1 MAKDP
6 ALLFYTSDFLSTTQG
21 LSLEEIGMLIK
32 LLCIQH
38 QNGHLSKK
46 AVKLA
51 VGEATEDVLS
61 FFKLDE
67 NGLYYSERLD
77 TEISKRKK
85 FTESRRKNAQKRYDT
100 SASAYASAGASALHM
115 ENENEN
121 VNVNVNENVNDNEIE
136 NKNINK
142 DTIKGLYG
150 VLSNVKLTE
159 GEYEAIKSRFPR
171 SYKRYID
178 DLSYYIEKKGDKYKS
193 HYATILEWN
202 RDKPEE
208 MSSFDTDDF
217 FEAALKRSAEHIRE
231 RARST

>member
-67 NGLYYSERLD
+67 NGLYYNERLD

-100 SASAYASAGASALHM
+100 SASAYASAGASALQ
-115 ENENEN
+115 
-121 VNVNVNENVNDNEIE
+121 DR
-136 NKNINK
+136 
-142 DTIKGLYG
+142 
-150 VLSNVKLTE
+150 
-159 GEYEAIKSRFPR
+159 KSVV
-171 SYKRYID
+171 
-178 DLSYYIEKKGDKYKS
+178 
-193 HYATILEWN
+193 
-202 RDKPEE
+202 
-208 MSSFDTDDF
+208 
-217 FEAALKRSAEHIRE
+217 
-231 RARST
+231 

>member
-67 NGLYYSERLD
+67 NGLYYNERLD
-77 TEISKRKK
+77 NEKKRRADYS
-85 FTESRRKNAQKRYDT
+85 ESRRKNRLNKVNKTEWQRAFSKSSLSNLTAKLVDT
-100 SASAYASAGASALHM
+100 VDGDEKTGVKIVLKALEEPVRQIAKNAGFDGGVVVNEIMNSGKVGYGFDAYNEVFCDMMSAGIVDPTKVTRSALQNAASIASVILTT
-115 ENENEN
+115 ES
-121 VNVNVNENVNDNEIE
+121 VVAD
-136 NKNINK
+136 
-142 DTIKGLYG
+142 IK
-150 VLSNVKLTE
+150 
-159 GEYEAIKSRFPR
+159 EAEP
-171 SYKRYID
+171 
-178 DLSYYIEKKGDKYKS
+178 
-193 HYATILEWN
+193 
-202 RDKPEE
+202 
-208 MSSFDTDDF
+208 
-217 FEAALKRSAEHIRE
+217 AAPA
-231 RARST
+231 AGAGMGGMY

>member
-67 NGLYYSERLD
+67 NGLYYNERLD
-77 TEISKRKK
+77 NEKKRRADYS
-85 FTESRRKNAQKRYDT
+85 ESRRKNRLNKVNKTEDSKSYDNT
-100 SASAYASAGASALHM
+100 YDSTYVKHM
-115 ENENEN
+115 ETDTVTETETKT
-121 VNVNVNENVNDNEIE
+121 DTEI
-136 NKNINK
+136 KTDTNINK
-142 DTIKGLYG
+142 KLYG

-159 GEYEAIKSRFPR
+159 GEYEAIKARFPCN
-171 SYKRYID
+171 YKRYID

-202 RDKPEE
+202 RDKSEE
-208 MSSFDTDDF
+208 TCTFDTDEF

>member
-67 NGLYYSERLD
+67 NGLYYNERLD
-77 TEISKRKK
+77 NEKKRRADYS
-85 FTESRRKNAQKRYDT
+85 ESRRKNRLNK
-100 SASAYASAGASALHM
+100 
-115 ENENEN
+115 
-121 VNVNVNENVNDNEIE
+121 VNKTEWQRAFS
-136 NKNINK
+136 KSS
-142 DTIKGLYG
+142 
-150 VLSNVKLTE
+150 LSNLTAKLVDTVVVE
-159 GEYEAIKSRFPR
+159 GVEYNLYLVESVF
-171 SYKRYID
+171 
-178 DLSYYIEKKGDKYKS
+178 
-193 HYATILEWN
+193 N
-202 RDKPEE
+202 
-208 MSSFDTDDF
+208 
-217 FEAALKRSAEHIRE
+217 
-231 RARST
+231 